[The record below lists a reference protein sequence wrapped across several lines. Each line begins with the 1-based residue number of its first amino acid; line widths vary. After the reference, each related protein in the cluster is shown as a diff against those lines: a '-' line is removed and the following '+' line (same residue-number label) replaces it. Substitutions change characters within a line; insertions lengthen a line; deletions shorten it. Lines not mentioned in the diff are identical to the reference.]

1 MESVHPYPP
10 GTFAYPRSA
19 GLHLAS
25 SRPPSL
31 GGQQPST
38 TTGPWEAGA
47 QPLADTLIQRRL
59 SSRSTR
65 VTASQPSQAQSGMA
79 ASLTAPLQFCWP
91 TPPARPGLAND
102 SDLLLPLSPSH
113 TTPQTPESP
122 GGDVAPFVK
131 TPRPRMRPRSWTLTL
146 HRPSRGGPAF
156 ELSTCPAGT
165 TRRRTPPAPLSPPRG
180 RAKLRGLLPF
190 RGVSQKIRWHVH
202 MAVNA
207 IEWMSHHGPV
217 AATTLAASLEPWGK
231 IQMTLAPPPA
241 DLPSMVNLLP
251 THVHPSAVI
260 MSTFFE

>member
-91 TPPARPGLAND
+91 TPLLIPVSPTTG
-102 SDLLLPLSPSH
+102 DLLLPLSPSH

-122 GGDVAPFVK
+122 GGDVVPFVK

-165 TRRRTPPAPLSPPRG
+165 TRRRTP
-180 RAKLRGLLPF
+180 LP
-190 RGVSQKIRWHVH
+190 
-202 MAVNA
+202 
-207 IEWMSHHGPV
+207 PV
-217 AATTLAASLEPWGK
+217 ASKGARQASRSPTVPGSQSENTLARPHGCQCHRVDEPSRPRSCYH
-231 IQMTLAPPPA
+231 T
-241 DLPSMVNLLP
+241 S
-251 THVHPSAVI
+251 S
-260 MSTFFE
+260 